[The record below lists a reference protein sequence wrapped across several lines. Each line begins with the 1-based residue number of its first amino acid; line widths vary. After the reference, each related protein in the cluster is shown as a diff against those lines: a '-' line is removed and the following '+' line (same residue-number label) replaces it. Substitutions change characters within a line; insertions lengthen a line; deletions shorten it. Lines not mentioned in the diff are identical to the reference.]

1 MGLLTDTKDLTLA
14 STNSDITVVSVTGVA
29 NGHGEDFMISIG
41 TGTATVG
48 AIGTDINDVTINTAA
63 TIVIKGDITTE
74 IDATNTN
81 EGDMMTL
88 TVKLLLMEAT
98 VR

>member
-1 MGLLTDTKDLTLA
+1 MAESKCLMVEYILTDTKDLTLA

-29 NGHGEDFMISIG
+29 NGHGEDFTITDIG

-48 AIGTDINDVTINTAA
+48 AIGTDINDVTITAA

-74 IDATNTN
+74 IDATMAMR
-81 EGDMMTL
+81 EI
-88 TVKLLLMEAT
+88 
-98 VR
+98 